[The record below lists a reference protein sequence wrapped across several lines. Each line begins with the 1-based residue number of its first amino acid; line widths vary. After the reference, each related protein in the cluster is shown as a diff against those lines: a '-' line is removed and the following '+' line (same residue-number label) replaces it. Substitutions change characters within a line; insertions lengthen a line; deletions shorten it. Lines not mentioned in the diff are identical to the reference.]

1 MRMLKTDHDH
11 REIGLHKIILHEAN
25 SYLVISVSVKSYSCI
40 NILLIFIVSS
50 LFKPD
55 ETMKT
60 VKLTLLLLKHN
71 IDLFWKTQFYN

>member
-1 MRMLKTDHDH
+1 MMRKLSKSFKEMLLGRVTELCKKLPW
-11 REIGLHKIILHEAN
+11 RN
-25 SYLVISVSVKSYSCI
+25 
-40 NILLIFIVSS
+40 
-50 LFKPD
+50 

>member
-1 MRMLKTDHDH
+1 MRILKTDHDH
-11 REIGLHKIILHEAN
+11 REIGLHKL
-25 SYLVISVSVKSYSCI
+25 
-40 NILLIFIVSS
+40 SS
-50 LFKPD
+50 LLAVIVITPTGNLY